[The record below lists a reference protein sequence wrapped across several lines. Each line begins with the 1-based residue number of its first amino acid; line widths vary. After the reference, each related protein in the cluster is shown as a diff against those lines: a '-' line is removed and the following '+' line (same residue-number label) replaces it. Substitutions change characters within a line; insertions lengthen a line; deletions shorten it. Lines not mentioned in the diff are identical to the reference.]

1 MVVLD
6 LLKIDLK
13 KWLWIISIPTLL
25 VLLALGIFQVGEPA
39 GFSAI
44 TGTVLLT
51 LTLLPSMLIRLGFF
65 KENPYLRWLVK
76 YRKDLGILS
85 GTWLL
90 SHGLISALFF
100 FKRDESILDQ
110 LLAPPLQPVWIMI
123 PILALMLVTSN
134 KASERKLGRQW
145 KNLHSLVW
153 LLPGLMVYHG
163 NLAIANFE
171 KEDFAPAAIILAV
184 VALIAIYEF
193 FKTRSYKRVLL
204 LFAGFLATMVFW
216 AISGQA
222 SVS

>member
-1 MVVLD
+1 MVLLD
-6 LLKIDLK
+6 LVKIDLK

-25 VLLALGIFQVGEPA
+25 VLLALGIFQAGEPA

-51 LTLLPSMLIRLGFF
+51 LTLLPSMLMRLGFF

-76 YRKDLGILS
+76 YRKDLGIIS

-100 FKRDESILDQ
+100 FKRDESILNQ
-110 LLAPPLQPVWIMI
+110 LLEPPLQPVWIMI
-123 PILALMLVTSN
+123 PILALMLITSN

-145 KNLHSLVW
+145 RNLHSLVW

-171 KEDFAPAAIILAV
+171 KEDFAPAIIILAV
-184 VALIAIYEF
+184 VILVAIYEF
-193 FKTRSYKRVLL
+193 IKTRSYKRVLL
-204 LFAGFLATMVFW
+204 ILIGFITAVVLWT
-216 AISGQA
+216 INNPG
-222 SVS
+222 

>member
-1 MVVLD
+1 MVPLD
-6 LLKIDLK
+6 VVKIDLK
-13 KWLWIISIPTLL
+13 KWLWIITIPTLL
-25 VLLALGIFQVGEPA
+25 ILLALGIFQAGEPA

-44 TGTVLLT
+44 TGTVLLAF
-51 LTLLPSMLIRLGFF
+51 TLLPSMLMRLGFL
-65 KENPYLRWLVK
+65 KENSYLRWLVK
-76 YRKDLGILS
+76 YRKDLGIIS

-123 PILALMLVTSN
+123 PILALMLITSN

-153 LLPGLMVYHG
+153 ILPGLMFYHG

-184 VALIAIYEF
+184 IAVVAIYEF

-204 LFAGFLATMVFW
+204 ILIGFIFTMAFW
-216 AISGQA
+216 SINTPA
-222 SVS
+222 

>member
-1 MVVLD
+1 MVLLD
-6 LLKIDLK
+6 LVKIDLK
-13 KWLWIISIPTLL
+13 KWLWIITIPTLL

-44 TGTVLLT
+44 TGTTLLT
-51 LTLLPSMLIRLGFF
+51 LTLLPSMLMRLGFL

-76 YRKDLGILS
+76 FRKDLGIIS

-110 LLAPPLQPVWIMI
+110 LLVPALQPVWIMI
-123 PILALMLVTSN
+123 PILAIMLITSN
-134 KASERKLGRQW
+134 RASERKLGRQW

-153 LLPGLMVYHG
+153 LLPGFMFYHG
-163 NLAIANFE
+163 NLSIANFE

-184 VALIAIYEF
+184 IVLVAIYEF
-193 FKTRSYKRVLL
+193 IKTRSYKRVALIL
-204 LFAGFLATMVFW
+204 IGFISTMVLW
-216 AISGQA
+216 SINAPA
-222 SVS
+222 

>member
-1 MVVLD
+1 MVLLD
-6 LLKIDLK
+6 IVKIDLK

-39 GFSAI
+39 GFTAI

-51 LTLLPSMLIRLGFF
+51 FTLLPSMFMRLGFF
-65 KENPYLRWLVK
+65 KENPYLRWLIK
-76 YRKDLGILS
+76 FRKDLGIIS

-123 PILALMLVTSN
+123 PIMALLLLTSN
-134 KASERKLGRQW
+134 KFSERKLGRQW
-145 KNLHSLVW
+145 KNVHSLVW
-153 LLPGLMVYHG
+153 LLPGFMIYHG

-171 KEDFAPAAIILAV
+171 KEDFAPAVIILLV
-184 VALIAIYEF
+184 VVLVAIYEF
-193 FKTRSYKRVLL
+193 IKTRSYKRVLL
-204 LFAGFLATMVFW
+204 ILTGFISTMVLWSINFP
-216 AISGQA
+216 A
-222 SVS
+222 